1 MKAAMGFGF
10 FLLFL
15 AGIALVM
22 LQGREMARQ
31 NLPGGGAGMAGPEW
45 RPVTIGGAAVD
56 ADTTMFVRFA
66 VDGSVNGNGG
76 CNNFFGSLESTDDG
90 VAMGELGA
98 TRMACPPEVM
108 DQEQAFMQALQDSVR
123 FEMGDDSLQML
134 DADNVL
140 LVEFVDSSGEE

>member
-1 MKAAMGFGF
+1 MKAVMGFGF

-31 NLPGGGAGMAGPEW
+31 NLPGGGSGMAGVEW
-45 RPVTIGGAAVD
+45 RPVSIDGEAVD
-56 ADTTMFVRFA
+56 AETPMFVTFT

-90 VAMGELGA
+90 VVMGPLGA
-98 TRMACPPEVM
+98 TRKACPPEIM
-108 DQEQAFMQALQDSVR
+108 DQEQAFLSAVQAAVR

-134 DADNVL
+134 NSDGAL
-140 LVEFVDSSGEE
+140 LAEFVAANNDE

>member
-31 NLPGGGAGMAGPEW
+31 NLPGSGAGMAGLEW
-45 RPVTIGGAAVD
+45 RPVSIGDAAVD
-56 ADTTMFVRFA
+56 ADTSMFVRFA

-76 CNNFFGSLESTDDG
+76 CNNFFGTLEATDDG
-90 VAMGELGA
+90 IAMGELGA
-98 TRMACPPEVM
+98 TRMACPAEIM
-108 DQEQAFMQALQDSVR
+108 DQEQAFMQALQGAAG
-123 FEMGDDSLQML
+123 FEMGDDSLRMFNT
-134 DADNVL
+134 DNEL
-140 LVEFVDSSGEE
+140 LAEFMVVPGDK

>member
-45 RPVTIGGAAVD
+45 RPVIIGDAAVD
-56 ADTTMFVRFA
+56 ADTPMFVRFA

-98 TRMACPPEVM
+98 TRMACPPEIM
-108 DQEQAFMQALQDSVR
+108 DQEQAFMQALQDAVS
-123 FEMGDDSLQML
+123 FEMGDDSLRML
-134 DADNVL
+134 NADKDVL
-140 LVEFVDSSGEE
+140 AEFVDANRDK